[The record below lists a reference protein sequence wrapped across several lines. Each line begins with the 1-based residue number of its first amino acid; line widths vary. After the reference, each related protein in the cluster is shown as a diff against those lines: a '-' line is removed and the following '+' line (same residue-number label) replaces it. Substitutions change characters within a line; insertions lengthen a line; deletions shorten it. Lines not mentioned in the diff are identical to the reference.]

1 MKIVKIF
8 LDLETTGVN
17 PKRHSI
23 HQIAG
28 LVEVDGE
35 VVEEFN
41 ILTRPHPKAE
51 ITPEALTTCN
61 VTEEQILN
69 YEPMEVGYR
78 SLLAVLGR
86 YIDKY
91 DRTDKAYLVGFNN
104 RAFDDIFLR
113 RWFTQ
118 NGDSFF
124 GSWFWTDTL
133 DVLVLAS
140 QYLIGRRSAMQSFKL
155 KRVALELGLEVDKD
169 KLHDAFYDIKLTRDI
184 YQIVTGLEIE

>member
-35 VVEEFN
+35 VLEEFD
-41 ILTRPHPKAE
+41 IKVRPHPKAE
-51 ITPEALTTCN
+51 ITPEALTACN
-61 VTEEQILN
+61 VTKEQILA
-69 YEPMEVGYR
+69 YEPMEKGYR
-78 SLLAVLGR
+78 KLVKILGK
-86 YIDKY
+86 YVDKY
-91 DRTDKAYLVGFNN
+91 NAKEKAYLVGFNN

-124 GSWFWTDTL
+124 GSYFWTDTL

-140 QYLIGRRSAMQSFKL
+140 QYLIGRRSTMPSFKL
-155 KRVALELGLEVDKD
+155 KRVALELGIEVDKS
-169 KLHDAFYDIKLTRDI
+169 KLHDAYYDIHLTRDI